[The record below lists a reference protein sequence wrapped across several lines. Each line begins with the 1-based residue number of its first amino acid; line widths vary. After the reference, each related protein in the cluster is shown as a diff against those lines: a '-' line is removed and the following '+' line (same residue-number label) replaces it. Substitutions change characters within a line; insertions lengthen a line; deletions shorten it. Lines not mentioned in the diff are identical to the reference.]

1 MIKINYPSEADF
13 KEEFQDIIS
22 SSKSIKISEINS
34 FLKKFDIGK
43 SFEDLL
49 ILSLE
54 ELIKL
59 PKITEDEI
67 KKKYRLKTKSEVND
81 KKKKIASW
89 FNYKALQKG
98 ALSFFF
104 MKYSEIIKLK
114 SCCYCNLDF
123 VNVFIGLDDEYF
135 DKFDLINKHK
145 SKKEL
150 EMIIGIG
157 EARAKKLSALKGKV
171 YDENDFITLIK
182 DKELKSILNELFDD
196 KGKIRIEKLKL
207 HNHFTLDHLL
217 PQKNYPYLSLCL
229 FNLVP
234 SCYSCNS
241 KFKKDKDFFI
251 DIKDLKI
258 LSPTFT
264 SDNINL
270 NDFLEF
276 RIFYEDSFSDINLP
290 VTSNHY
296 KIKLLSK
303 YNDYIKLLRL
313 QGRYNFHKNI
323 SFDMIEKRRQYPDT
337 QINEIEKIFLENGIL
352 IDKETFKQQIFGS
365 VIFQKENTNEPFEK
379 YKKDIARQLGLIK

>member
-1 MIKINYPSEADF
+1 MIKINYPSEASF
-13 KEEFQDIIS
+13 RKEFQDIVI

-34 FLKKFDIGK
+34 FLKKFKIKK

-54 ELIKL
+54 ELITL

-67 KKKYRLKTKSEVND
+67 KKQYQLKTEKEISD
-81 KKKKIASW
+81 KKKEIASW

-98 ALSFFF
+98 VLSIFF

-123 VNVFIGLDDEYF
+123 INVFIGLDDEYF
-135 DKFDLINKHK
+135 DKFDLINNHK

-150 EMIIGIG
+150 EMISGIG
-157 EARAKKLSALKGKV
+157 DARSTKLSVLKGKV
-171 YDENDFITLIK
+171 YDENDFSSLIE

-196 KGKIRIEKLKL
+196 KGKIRIKKLKL

-217 PQKNYPYLSLCL
+217 PQKNYPYLSLSL

-241 KFKKDKDFFI
+241 KFKKEKDFFI

-264 SDNINL
+264 SDKINL

-276 RIFYEDSFSDINLP
+276 RIFYEDSFSNSNLP
-290 VTSNHY
+290 VTNDHY

-303 YNDYIKLLRL
+303 YSDYIKLLKL

-323 SFDMIEKRRQYPDT
+323 SFEMIEKRRQYPDT
-337 QINEIEKIFLENGIL
+337 QIDEIEKIFLEKNIL
-352 IDKETFKQQIFGS
+352 IDKETFKKQIFGS
-365 VIFQKENTNEPFEK
+365 VIFQKENTNDPLEK
-379 YKKDIARQLGLIK
+379 YKKDIAKQLGLIK